1 MLGMRLKPDQS
12 THPHGDHLN
21 TDKKIMATALWIKR
35 EDLVRQTALGGNVDT
50 DKFIQ
55 FIKIAQEIHIQN
67 YTGTKLYDK
76 ISDDII
82 AGTLANPYLA
92 LVNDYLQPMLIH
104 YAMVEY
110 LPFAAYTIANG
121 GVYKHTSENST
132 SVEKN
137 EVDFLVE
144 KERNIAQ
151 YYTDR
156 FITYMSYNQAT
167 FPEYYL
173 NNNADVFPDTDANFS
188 SWVL

>member
-1 MLGMRLKPDQS
+1 M
-12 THPHGDHLN
+12 
-21 TDKKIMATALWIKR
+21 TALWIKR
-35 EDLVRQTALGGNVDT
+35 EDLVRQTALGGNVDQ
-50 DKFIQ
+50 DKFLQ

-76 ISDDII
+76 ISNDII